1 VTHENDVVE
10 PMWRM
15 KMFRKLAVLAA
26 LSFLIVTSALAG
38 SCPAKMAAIDAALA
52 NSTAKNADKVRS
64 LRAAGEQL
72 HMTGN
77 HSDSVMVLVQA
88 MKLAGIAK

>member
-1 VTHENDVVE
+1 
-10 PMWRM
+10 
-15 KMFRKLAVLAA
+15 
-26 LSFLIVTSALAG
+26 
-38 SCPAKMAAIDAALA
+38 MAAIDAALA
-52 NSTAKNADKVRS
+52 NGAAKNADKVRS

-77 HSDSVMVLVQA
+77 HSNSVMVLVQA